1 MDEATSA
8 LDSHTESLI
17 TDAIEKAIAGRTVIA
32 IAHRLSTLTAMDRIV
47 YMEDGRILEQ
57 GSHAELLALEGKYAK
72 MWRQQSSG
80 FVG

>member
-1 MDEATSA
+1 
-8 LDSHTESLI
+8 
-17 TDAIEKAIAGRTVIA
+17 
-32 IAHRLSTLTAMDRIV
+32 MDRIV